1 MHVLSNDRL
10 ITSFMFFCLRVSG
23 ARLPGMPL
31 LPLYTVLSDGSEGYG
46 AELSSL
52 AAVFESCLAVI
63 SAILTSSES
72 AAAIAHLC
80 LALAVFGLSLRL
92 VSFVLDTFAFSCFSC
107 SL

>member
-1 MHVLSNDRL
+1 M
-10 ITSFMFFCLRVSG
+10 
-23 ARLPGMPL
+23 
-31 LPLYTVLSDGSEGYG
+31 
-46 AELSSL
+46 
-52 AAVFESCLAVI
+52 AVI